1 MQSLIFDSVILVTL
15 VAGIPM
21 IGIALTSGIV
31 AVLQAVTQIQEQ
43 SVSHLVKFLTLLTLV
58 LVGGDWVGNEVA
70 ALFERSLRAIE
81 MIGRRG
87 P

>member
-15 VAGIPM
+15 LAGIPM

>member
-21 IGIALTSGIV
+21 IGIAFTSGVV
-31 AVLQAVTQIQEQ
+31 ALLQAVTQIQEQ

-58 LVGGDWVGNEVA
+58 FVGGDWVGNEVA

-87 P
+87 R

>member
-1 MQSLIFDSVILVTL
+1 MRSLILDSVILVTL

-21 IGIALTSGIV
+21 VGIAFTSGVV
-31 AVLQAVTQIQEQ
+31 ALLQAVTQIQEQ
-43 SVSHLVKFLTLLTLV
+43 SVSHLVKFLTVLTLI
-58 LVGGDWVGNEVA
+58 LIGGDWVGHEVA

-81 MIGRRG
+81 MIGGRG

>member
-1 MQSLIFDSVILVTL
+1 MQSRIFDSVILVTL

>member
-1 MQSLIFDSVILVTL
+1 MQSLVLDSVTLVIL

-21 IGIALTSGIV
+21 IGIALTSGVV
-31 AVLQAVTQIQEQ
+31 ALAQAVTQIQEQ
-43 SVSHLVKFLTLLTLV
+43 SVSHLVKFLTLITLV
-58 LVGGDWVGNEVA
+58 LVGGDWIGNEVT